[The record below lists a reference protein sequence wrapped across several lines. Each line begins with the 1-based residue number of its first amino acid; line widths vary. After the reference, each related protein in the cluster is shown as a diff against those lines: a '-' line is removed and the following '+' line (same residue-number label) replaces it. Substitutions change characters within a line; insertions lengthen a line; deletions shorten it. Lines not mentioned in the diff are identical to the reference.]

1 MIELDRIGFSWPE
14 DPAVFKDLSL
24 RVETGEKLVVLG
36 ANGCGKTTLL
46 KLLNGLLFAT
56 SGDYRYRGDPVTRQL
71 VRSGP
76 WANRFR
82 REMVL
87 LFQHPEAMLFNPTVA
102 DEIGYGPRQ
111 LGIPDSDKLIQEWA
125 GRLGLQPLLEKAPYS
140 LSGGEKKKV
149 ALAALLVL
157 EPACLL
163 LDEPIANLD
172 PRSSGWVVDYLLA
185 TEATVIITT
194 HNLSMAA
201 ELGERCLIMDERG
214 TLCFD
219 GPVKQALADM
229 ELLQQANLV
238 DRHQHRH
245 GAISHSHPHVH
256 DWE

>member
-1 MIELDRIGFSWPE
+1 MIELEGIGFSWPE
-14 DPAVFKDLSL
+14 GPPVIRDLTL
-24 RVETGEKLVVLG
+24 RVEPGEKLVVLG

-56 SGDYRYRGDPVTRQL
+56 SGNYRYRGDAVSRQL

-111 LGIPDSDKLIQEWA
+111 LDLPESEKLIHEWA
-125 GRLGLQPLLEKAPYS
+125 QRLGLQSLLDKAPYS

-149 ALAALLVL
+149 ALAAILAL
-157 EPACLL
+157 EPDCLL

-172 PRSSGWVVDYLLA
+172 PRSSGWVVDYLLT

-201 ELGERCLIMDERG
+201 ELGERCIIMDEQGR
-214 TLCFD
+214 LCFD
-219 GPVKQALADM
+219 GQVKQALADM
-229 ELLQQANLV
+229 DLLQRANLV
-238 DRHQHRH
+238 HRHQHRH